1 MVARWMVQIASVWIA
16 SSAIF
21 LSAVIA
27 SAQTATPGVAKPDL
41 KQGLV
46 KALADVKFAGDDT
59 KCLRS
64 ATENGDPD
72 TGPST
77 LILKAAPGCKVPWHF
92 HTAEE
97 QLIVTQGSVQAEMD
111 GMAAATLN
119 AGGFAMMPSK
129 VKHRFSC
136 QSKTECVMFV
146 TFDRKYDI
154 VWVKDSSPPANPA
167 K

>member
-1 MVARWMVQIASVWIA
+1 MSAKRTLCIASLVLSLVSLPLIAQAQMA
-16 SSAIF
+16 SSA
-21 LSAVIA
+21 A
-27 SAQTATPGVAKPDL
+27 AKS
-41 KQGLV
+41 GLV
-46 KALADVKFAGDDT
+46 KALSDVKFEGDDA

-77 LILKAAPGCKVPWHF
+77 LILKAAPDCKVPWHY

-97 QLIVTQGSVQAEMD
+97 QLIVTGGTVQAEMD

-154 VWVKDSSPPANPA
+154 VWVKDSSSPATPA

>member
-1 MVARWMVQIASVWIA
+1 MSAKRTLHVASLLLSLVFLPLFAPAQMA
-16 SSAIF
+16 SSAAAK
-21 LSAVIA
+21 S
-27 SAQTATPGVAKPDL
+27 GV
-41 KQGLV
+41 V
-46 KALADVKFAGDDT
+46 KALSDVRFEGDDT

-77 LILKAAPGCKVPWHF
+77 LILKAAPDCKVPWHY

-97 QLIVTQGSVQAEMD
+97 QLIVTGGTVQAEMD
-111 GMAAATLN
+111 GMASATLN
-119 AGGFAMMPSK
+119 AGGFALMPSK

-154 VWVKDSSPPANPA
+154 VWVKDSAPPATSA

>member
-1 MVARWMVQIASVWIA
+1 MSAKRTLCIA
-16 SSAIF
+16 SSLLA
-21 LSAVIA
+21 LVSLPLIA
-27 SAQTATPGVAKPDL
+27 SAQMASSAAVKSGVAK
-41 KQGLV
+41 
-46 KALADVKFAGDDT
+46 ALSEVKFEGDQT
-59 KCLRS
+59 KCLSS

-77 LILKAAPGCKVPWHF
+77 LILKAAPNCKVPWHY

-97 QLIVTQGSVQAEMD
+97 QLIVTQGRVQAEMD
-111 GMAAATLN
+111 GMSAATLES
-119 AGGFAMMPSK
+119 GGFAMMPSK

-136 QSKTECVMFV
+136 ESKTECVMFV

-154 VWVKDSSPPANPA
+154 VWVKDNPPPNPA

>member
-1 MVARWMVQIASVWIA
+1 MSAKWMVWIA
-16 SSAIF
+16 CATVC
-21 LSAVIA
+21 LLPARG
-27 SAQTATPGVAKPDL
+27 SAQTPKPGSVKPLSSVKFEGDDL
-41 KQGLV
+41 K
-46 KALADVKFAGDDT
+46 
-59 KCLRS
+59 CLHS

-77 LILKAAPGCKVPWHF
+77 LILKAAPNCKVGWHY

-97 QLIVTQGSVQAEMD
+97 QLIVTQGTVQAEMD
-111 GMAAATLN
+111 GMAAAMLES
-119 AGGFAMMPSK
+119 GGFAMMPSK

-136 QSKTECVMFV
+136 ESKTECVMFV

-154 VWVKDSSPPANPA
+154 VWLKDNPPAAGPA